1 MFPIESGPCLLAVD
15 VPGKVLVSV
24 LDGEAH
30 ARVGQELGLREE
42 ALGAALLGE
51 QELHLAQGAAVLQQL
66 HGKNLALSRNLII
79 ALVNPSALFHD
90 PC

>member
-1 MFPIESGPCLLAVD
+1 MFPIESGPFLLTVD
-15 VPGKVLVSV
+15 VPCKVLVSV

-42 ALGAALLGE
+42 PLGAALFGQ

-66 HGKNLALSRNLII
+66 HGKNLALSRNLVI
-79 ALVNPSALFHD
+79 ALKARTMP
-90 PC
+90 